1 VAFRFG
7 LIPHGRRDAGD
18 AFARSAAAAI
28 SASVEVHHAADY
40 RGLVAALENG
50 LVQAAWIP
58 PISAARAIRSGSI
71 VPIVVTLRN
80 GATSYNACLFCMRT
94 HALALGATAGLPSS
108 EHIAA
113 APPIEADL
121 RTGYPSSARFKIGS
135 RSDRAAPRVSERHIA
150 VSRADRAMAD
160 ALKMR
165 DLRAAWVDRESAS
178 GFIVI
183 RAALRAA
190 GVSMISAFKEEV
202 FLRSHAAVA
211 RAVGDGRVDIGAT
224 FFSYETG
231 SRDIARAGWRE
242 GGLSDDQVHIVAQAG
257 PIPSDI
263 FAVHSSVPRS
273 QIAALQAAL
282 IDARPRA
289 MHVAAK
295 ELVHA
300 DGFVRPTEDHI
311 AALKELLSAM
321 ENAAPSMRPPAF

>member
-1 VAFRFG
+1 MGFRFG

-18 AFARSAAAAI
+18 DFARAASAAI
-28 SASVEVHHAADY
+28 GTTVEMHHAADY

-58 PISAARAIRSGSI
+58 PISAARAIRSGAI
-71 VPIVVTLRN
+71 LPIVVTLRN
-80 GATSYNACLFCMRT
+80 GATSYSACIFTLRT
-94 HALALGATAGLPSS
+94 HPLALSAAAGLPSS
-108 EHIAA
+108 EHLAA
-113 APPIEADL
+113 AQPIEADL
-121 RTGYPSSARFKIGS
+121 RAGYS
-135 RSDRAAPRVSERHIA
+135 SERFQIGPRGERAQPKMSERRIA

-160 ALKMR
+160 ALKMK
-165 DLRAAWVDRESAS
+165 DLRAGWVDRESAS

-190 GVSMISAFKEEV
+190 GVSMISAFKEEL
-202 FLRSHAAVA
+202 FLRSHAEVA
-211 RAVGDGRVDIGAT
+211 RAVGDGRVDVGAT

-231 SRDIARAGWRE
+231 SRELARAGWRE
-242 GGLSDDQVHIVAQAG
+242 GGLDDDQVHIVAQAG

-263 FAVHSSVPRS
+263 FAVHSSVPKS

-289 MHVAAK
+289 LHVAAK

-300 DGFVRPTEDHI
+300 DGFVRPTEDHV
-311 AALKELLSAM
+311 ASLKELLATM
-321 ENAAPSMRPPAF
+321 ENASPSIRPPAF